1 MATDPKMSY
10 ARRYRP
16 LKMSEYVGNQGVKD
30 TLKRYLSSKKPQS
43 ILLSGNT
50 GCGKTTIA
58 RLIVKEY
65 LCENWTSESG
75 ACGVCD
81 SCQSVDEYIK
91 TGSTEMLF
99 DVIEIDNGEKS
110 GKRDIDYVL
119 ETIDY
124 PASMGGW
131 KVYIFDEIQAASM
144 SAQSRLLKVLEEPPE
159 SVLIIF
165 CTTDPQRMLD
175 TLKNRCQL
183 KLKITKPKMKEII
196 PLLKD
201 VCLEEGKDYDLEGL
215 RTIVSRSDFVIRD
228 ALNNLERVIETRGNA
243 TIASVSEEFK
253 EISDKIIFEFFKTY
267 RNKDVLS
274 YINLIYKIKTEY
286 DLSQFLTSIM
296 NFTIRGIYIIN
307 GIDVEGLSPDEIT
320 LYADLFKSFTVKE
333 LSGILSN
340 LKRMRLGDLEMN
352 LISFV
357 YTAFNSEEGTGD
369 AIKEGNYGAQ
379 SINISASEITQSDE
393 NSFRNRLRGKIEKDK
408 LAKGTSSLSS
418 AFREVNISDMGDL
431 FQLERVRK

>member
-1 MATDPKMSY
+1 MATDQKMSY

-16 LKMSEYVGNQGVKD
+16 LKMSEYIGNEGVKD
-30 TLKRYLSSKKPQS
+30 TLKRYLTSKKPQS

-65 LCENWTSESG
+65 LCENWTAENGS
-75 ACGVCD
+75 CGVCD
-81 SCQSVDEYIK
+81 TCQSVDEYIK
-91 TGSTEMLF
+91 TGNTEMLF

-124 PASMGGW
+124 PSSMGGW
-131 KVYIFDEIQAASM
+131 KVYIFDEIQAAST

-183 KLKITKPKMKEII
+183 KLKITKPKMKDII
-196 PLLKD
+196 PLLKN
-201 VCLEEGKDYDLEGL
+201 VCIEEGKEYDLEGL
-215 RTIVSRSDFVIRD
+215 RTIASRSDFIIRD

-243 TIASVSEEFK
+243 KTESVNDEFK
-253 EISDKIIFEFFKTY
+253 EISDKIIFEFFNTY
-267 RNKDVLS
+267 KNKDILGYV
-274 YINLIYKIKTEY
+274 NLLYRIKTEY
-286 DLSQFLTSIM
+286 DFSQFLNTIM
-296 NFTIRGIYIIN
+296 NFTVRGIYIIN

-320 LYADLFKSFTVKE
+320 QYSNLFKSFSVQE
-333 LSGILSN
+333 LSGILGS
-340 LKRMRLGDLEMN
+340 LKRMRFGDIELN
-352 LISFV
+352 LVSFI
-357 YTAFNSEEGTGD
+357 YTSFEARNEETT
-369 AIKEGNYGAQ
+369 EGGMK
-379 SINISASEITQSDE
+379 INTEIEEITQADE
-393 NSFRNRLRGKIEKDK
+393 NSFRNRLKAKSEKDK
-408 LAKGTSSLSS
+408 LAKGTSSLAKS
-418 AFREVNISDMGDL
+418 FQEVSISDMGEL
-431 FQLERVRK
+431 FQLERVKQ

>member
-1 MATDPKMSY
+1 MATDQKMSY

-16 LKMSEYVGNQGVKD
+16 LKMSEYIGNEGVKD
-30 TLKRYLSSKKPQS
+30 TLKRYLTSKKPQS

-65 LCENWTSESG
+65 LCENWTAENGS
-75 ACGVCD
+75 CGVCD
-81 SCQSVDEYIK
+81 TCQSVDEYIK
-91 TGSTEMLF
+91 TGNTEMLF

-124 PASMGGW
+124 PSSMGGW
-131 KVYIFDEIQAASM
+131 KVYIFDEIQAAST

-183 KLKITKPKMKEII
+183 KLKITKPKMKDII
-196 PLLKD
+196 PLLKN
-201 VCLEEGKDYDLEGL
+201 VCIEEGKEYDLEGL
-215 RTIVSRSDFVIRD
+215 RTIASRSDFIIRD

-243 TIASVSEEFK
+243 KTESVNDEFK
-253 EISDKIIFEFFKTY
+253 EISDKIIFEFFNTY
-267 RNKDVLS
+267 KNKDILGYV
-274 YINLIYKIKTEY
+274 NLLYRIKTEY
-286 DLSQFLTSIM
+286 DFSQFLNTIM
-296 NFTIRGIYIIN
+296 NFTVRGIYIIN

-320 LYADLFKSFTVKE
+320 QYSNLFKSFSVQE
-333 LSGILSN
+333 LSGILGS
-340 LKRMRLGDLEMN
+340 LKRMRFGDIELN
-352 LISFV
+352 LVSFI
-357 YTAFNSEEGTGD
+357 YTSFEARNEETT
-369 AIKEGNYGAQ
+369 EGGMK
-379 SINISASEITQSDE
+379 INTEIAEITQADE
-393 NSFRNRLRGKIEKDK
+393 NSFRNRLKAKSEKDK
-408 LAKGTSSLSS
+408 LAKGTSSLAKS
-418 AFREVNISDMGDL
+418 FQEVSISDMGEL
-431 FQLERVRK
+431 FQLERVKQ